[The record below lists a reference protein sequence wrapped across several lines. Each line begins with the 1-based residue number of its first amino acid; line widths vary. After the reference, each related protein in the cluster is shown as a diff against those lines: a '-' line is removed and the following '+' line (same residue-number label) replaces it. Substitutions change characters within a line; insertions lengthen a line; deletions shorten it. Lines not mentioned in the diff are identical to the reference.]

1 MGMKQILVLMV
12 AVVLVGQSVLAADKK
27 SSTKGEPVLPL
38 PAEPKHGR
46 PYLMPETERQRIRGL
61 IAREGWAKQ
70 DYEQLKKKT
79 DGGDG
84 YSAAFLFA
92 LERDAK
98 YVPTATKWLL
108 KMLSPQR
115 VKGFKAKLDDPKFF
129 AGGRP
134 WMGDIFYKIGAEK
147 IIAFDYLHDALS
159 AGDRRTIRDG
169 LLVNA
174 RYRMKA
180 MDAWWHTPNLVFKPT
195 FAVALT
201 GLVTRDRECLEWG
214 FRRTKPHGPHLGG
227 YFTVLNHMLRDGGP
241 WHEAPIYPIAHQGLI
256 LSAQMSRYLGLVD
269 GQDWFRREMPDGG
282 SPRGLMDYY
291 IDTAYPMEKVGSTR
305 RIRAASY
312 GDGSTSGG
320 RDLFLIYP
328 GPNKG
333 KGPLVHNG
341 LADAYNVS
349 GDSRYAAF
357 LALLPD
363 YKPNLLN
370 RRPLPSKPVPLPA
383 APSKVWP
390 SYGLAMLRSDES
402 PSYWTSGDAIAVF
415 LLMGQ
420 GYGHD
425 HRDKFSLTLH
435 GAGRLF
441 YPDYNALQYEK
452 PHIGWTMNSVAH
464 NTLLVD
470 EQDTRNAEPNS
481 LRHDFNPDVK
491 FLATSASGVFEGVDQ
506 TRALSLAPEYL
517 LDVFHASSR
526 IPHTYDYL
534 LHSFGQAEPARPGAF
549 RPSDAMKRRFWLVD
563 DQRTAKESGGWS
575 VDFVLKD
582 ETPARLRLHMAAEP
596 DTQVTLGRWGDELA
610 KLVEERKS
618 KLPHLTML
626 ATRRSGVRQT
636 AFITTHEPTRAGRKP
651 RITGVT
657 KLAQRPDG
665 VLVRVDATDFTD
677 YVAVRFGADQ
687 TVPKPL
693 HFVIANDQ
701 FASITDYGYLRVKRS
716 GEVIGRGD
724 WSGFQLPIRAGRF
737 TLNGKQA
744 KTTRKGND
752 LLFGEPAPAD
762 IPTVAVV
769 RECPFP
775 ATIAPSGPLH
785 MFTQDRRNAALE
797 IKNTTGKPLSG
808 HVEFSTPAGVKITP
822 ARLEFKS
829 VAPGESANLPF
840 TVTTGDPV
848 KGKQTLTYRVFWT
861 TDDSAPTRSADQPL
875 VVYAGPT
882 LVKEYANRQA
892 NYVLHSPKLTARFA
906 MFNGLCSHLA
916 DDDGT
921 VRLDGSPLFTISDG
935 ETPLLFE
942 KQKHSYTWPIEAPA
956 NIIGNASHKCR
967 WQAFFYG
974 GRMSVRM
981 IPEWTKFERAHF
993 EIPGR
998 WKSSGGPAHW
1008 KRIVGVDEK
1017 GKESDVRPGTK
1028 LKVTAA
1034 ELEFPGGK
1042 WNLAFQFKP
1051 PQHVTFK
1058 GAGMKFSVNSFTKDN
1073 WQIGF
1078 VRPDEFDVWRGKK
1091 R

>member
-1 MGMKQILVLMV
+1 
-12 AVVLVGQSVLAADKK
+12 
-27 SSTKGEPVLPL
+27 
-38 PAEPKHGR
+38 
-46 PYLMPETERQRIRGL
+46 
-61 IAREGWAKQ
+61 
-70 DYEQLKKKT
+70 
-79 DGGDG
+79 
-84 YSAAFLFA
+84 
-92 LERDAK
+92 
-98 YVPTATKWLL
+98 
-108 KMLSPQR
+108 MLSPQR

-214 FRRTKPHGPHLGG
+214 FRRTKPHGAHLGG

-241 WHEAPIYPIAHQGLI
+241 WHEAPIYAISH
-256 LSAQMSRYLGLVD
+256 LSLKLSTQMSGYLGLAD
-269 GQDWFRREMPDGG
+269 GQNWFRRKMPAGG
-282 SPRGLMDYY
+282 SPQGLMDYY
-291 IDTAYPMEKVGSTR
+291 IDTAYPMEQVGDVR
-305 RIRAASY
+305 RIRVASY
-312 GDGSTSGG
+312 GDGATSGG
-320 RDLFLIYP
+320 GDLFLIYP

-357 LALLPD
+357 LALLPE

-370 RRPLPSKPVPLPA
+370 RRPLPSKSVPLPA

-415 LLMGQ
+415 QLMGQ

-441 YPDYNALQYEK
+441 YPDYNAIQYEK
-452 PHIGWTMNSVAH
+452 PSIGWTMNSVAH
-464 NTLLVD
+464 NTLMVD
-470 EQDTRNAEPNS
+470 EQDTRNAQPNG
-481 LRHDFNPDVK
+481 LRHDFNTDVK

-534 LHSFGQAEPARPGAF
+534 LHSFGQAEPARPRAF
-549 RPSDAMKRRFWLVD
+549 RASDAMKRRFWLVD
-563 DQRTAKESGGWS
+563 DQRTASESDAWS

-582 ETPARLRLHMAAEP
+582 ESPARLRLHMAAEP

-657 KLAQRPDG
+657 KLAQRADG
-665 VLVRVDATDFTD
+665 VLVRVDAADFTD

-701 FASITDYGYLRVKRS
+701 FASITDYGYLRVKKS

-744 KTTRKGND
+744 NTTRKGND

-769 RECPFP
+769 GECPFP

-785 MFTQDRRNAALE
+785 MFAQDRRNAALE

-808 HVEFSTPAGVKITP
+808 HVEFSTPAGVEITP

-829 VAPGESANLPF
+829 VAPGESAALPF
-840 TVTTGDPV
+840 TVTTGDPA

-882 LVKEYANRQA
+882 LVKEYANRQT
-892 NYVLHSPKLTARFA
+892 NYVLHSPKMTARFA

-921 VRLDGSPLFTISDG
+921 VRLDGSPLFTMSDG

-942 KQKHSYTWPIEAPA
+942 KQKVGYTWPIESPA
-956 NIIGNASHKCR
+956 NIIGNAEEKCR

-974 GRMSVRM
+974 GRMSVRLM
-981 IPEWTKFERAHF
+981 PEWSKFERAHF

-998 WKSSGGPAHW
+998 WKSPGGPPRW

-1017 GKESDVRPGTK
+1017 GKESDVRPGAK

-1042 WNLAFQFKP
+1042 WNLAFQFQP

-1058 GAGMKFSVNSFTKDN
+1058 GTGMKFSVNSFTKEN

-1078 VRPDEFDVWRGKK
+1078 VRPDGFDVWRGKK
-1091 R
+1091 KLAARAKKQPVDVHVKAGDGRAIQGLVQVAPREEPGPKVLSKVLSTFSESKTPLEVDGADTHVNAP